1 MHLLMIILQVYFWTD
16 ISSATE
22 DQGLVLGR
30 NKRWLKGKDY
40 FWKDELQETDG
51 IRRIRSTGLGY
62 LLQ

>member
-40 FWKDELQETDG
+40 F
-51 IRRIRSTGLGY
+51 
-62 LLQ
+62 